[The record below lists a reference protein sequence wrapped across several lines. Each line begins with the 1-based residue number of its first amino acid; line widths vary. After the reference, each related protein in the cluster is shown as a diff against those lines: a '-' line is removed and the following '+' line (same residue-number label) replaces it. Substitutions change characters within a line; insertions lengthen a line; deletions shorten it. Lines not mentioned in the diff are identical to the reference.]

1 MEFGLFI
8 GGWVPDYLD
17 GRNDAYEHERLINET
32 RIAEAGDRSN
42 WKYVWVTEHHFLAE
56 YSHISANEIVMPHI
70 LARTERIRVAS
81 GIINV
86 TPPVNHPARI
96 AERVAML
103 DHLSGGRFDFG
114 TGRGSSTTEQAGF
127 GITDP
132 DLTKEMFDEV
142 MPEFRKMW
150 GQDSYSFDGRFF
162 SMPERNVLPKPY
174 VKPHPPMW
182 VAAGNP
188 DTFEKAAK
196 LGLGVICFT
205 GGNPEKMRPL
215 VELYKETIKDA
226 DPVGD
231 YVNDNV
237 AISTSFMCLEDGD
250 AARDWMTKSRN
261 GRQQSLVFKYLDTF
275 PKPPGIPEWPE
286 RDPRPH
292 ARAAGHRPPEGRLHR
307 RHPRRLRR
315 GAREVGG
322 HRRRP
327 AHHGPHRQRVAL
339 RARRGVAS
347 SCSATRSSPSSTP
360 TLRPAPPASAARPAS
375 ASASPDP
382 TTTITAVRRVW
393 TQSRIPPRFP
403 S

>member
-17 GRNDAYEHERLINET
+17 GRNDPLEHERLVNET

-56 YSHISANEIVMPHI
+56 YSHISANEVVMPHI

-127 GITDP
+127 GIQDP

-150 GQDSYSFDGRFF
+150 SQDSYSFDGRFF

-188 DTFEKAAK
+188 DTFEKAGK

-215 VELYKETIKDA
+215 VEVYKEAVADA
-226 DPVGD
+226 EPVGD
-231 YVNDNV
+231 YINDNV

-250 AARDWMTKSRN
+250 AARDWMTRSRN

-275 PKPPGIPEWPE
+275 PKPPGIPEWPDE
-286 RDPRPH
+286 I
-292 ARAAGHRPPEGRLHR
+292 
-307 RHPRRLRR
+307 
-315 GAREVGG
+315 
-322 HRRRP
+322 
-327 AHHGPHRQRVAL
+327 
-339 RARRGVAS
+339 
-347 SCSATRSSPSSTP
+347 
-360 TLRPAPPASAARPAS
+360 
-375 ASASPDP
+375 PDP
-382 TTTITAVRRVW
+382 TLEQLAVGREKGASIVGTPDDCAEVLEKWKAIGVDQLIMGPTGSTWPYEVVEESVELLGNKVIPSFDTESEARAVRFR
-393 TQSRIPPRFP
+393 REAAERMGLA
-403 S
+403 

>member
-17 GRNDAYEHERLINET
+17 GRNDALEHTRLINET

-56 YSHISANEIVMPHI
+56 YSHISANEVVMPHI

-81 GIINV
+81 GIINI

-127 GITDP
+127 GIKDP

-162 SMPERNVLPKPY
+162 SMPERNVLPKPF

-205 GGNPEKMRPL
+205 GGSPEKMRPL
-215 VELYKETIKDA
+215 VELYKEHDRRRRTGRRLRQRQRRDLHQLHVPRGRRRGPRLD
-226 DPVGD
+226 DPLAQRSPAEPGVQVPRHVPEAAGHPRVARGD
-231 YVNDNV
+231 
-237 AISTSFMCLEDGD
+237 
-250 AARDWMTKSRN
+250 
-261 GRQQSLVFKYLDTF
+261 
-275 PKPPGIPEWPE
+275 PGP
-286 RDPRPH
+286 D
-292 ARAAGHRPPEGRLHR
+292 ARAAGGRRPEGH
-307 RHPRRLRR
+307 
-315 GAREVGG
+315 
-322 HRRRP
+322 
-327 AHHGPHRQRVAL
+327 
-339 RARRGVAS
+339 VAS
-347 SCSATRSSPSSTP
+347 WARPTSAPRSSRSGTP
-360 TLRPAPPASAARPAS
+360 S
-375 ASASPDP
+375 ASTS
-382 TTTITAVRRVW
+382 
-393 TQSRIPPRFP
+393 
-403 S
+403 

>member
-1 MEFGLFI
+1 MSMEFGLFI

-17 GRNDAYEHERLINET
+17 GRNDAYEHQRLIDET

-42 WKYVWVTEHHFLAE
+42 WKYVWVTEHHFLTE
-56 YSHISANEIVMPHI
+56 YSHISANEVVMPHI

-114 TGRGSSTTEQAGF
+114 TGRGSSTTEQGGF
-127 GITDP
+127 GITDS

-150 GQDSYSFDGRFF
+150 SQDSYSFDGRFF

-188 DTFEKAAK
+188 DTFKKAGE

-205 GGNPEKMRPL
+205 GGSPEKMRPL
-215 VELYKETIKDA
+215 IETYKEAVANA

-237 AISTSFMCLEDGD
+237 AITTSFMCLEDGD

-275 PKPPGIPEWPE
+275 PKPPGVPEWPVE
-286 RDPRPH
+286 IPDPTLEQLQVGAEKGTSIVGTPDECTEILAKWQDIGVDQLIMGPTGSAWPYELVEESVELFGNEVIPNFDKTPDE
-292 ARAAGHRPPEGRLHR
+292 ARAARFRREAAHRLGL
-307 RHPRRLRR
+307 
-315 GAREVGG
+315 A
-322 HRRRP
+322 
-327 AHHGPHRQRVAL
+327 
-339 RARRGVAS
+339 
-347 SCSATRSSPSSTP
+347 
-360 TLRPAPPASAARPAS
+360 
-375 ASASPDP
+375 
-382 TTTITAVRRVW
+382 
-393 TQSRIPPRFP
+393 
-403 S
+403 

>member
-17 GRNDAYEHERLINET
+17 GRDDAAEHARLIDET

-42 WKYVWVTEHHFLAE
+42 WKYVWVTEHHFLTE
-56 YSHISANEIVMPHI
+56 YSHISASEIVMPHI

-114 TGRGSSTTEQAGF
+114 TGRGSSSTEQGGF

-188 DTFEKAAK
+188 DTFEKAGR

-205 GGNPEKMRPL
+205 GGSPEKMKPL
-215 VELYKETIKDA
+215 VDVYKEAIKDA

-237 AISTSFMCLEDGD
+237 AITTSFMCLEDGD
-250 AARDWMTKSRN
+250 AARDWMTRSRN

-275 PKPPGIPEWPE
+275 PKPPGVPDWPVE
-286 RDPRPH
+286 I
-292 ARAAGHRPPEGRLHR
+292 
-307 RHPRRLRR
+307 
-315 GAREVGG
+315 
-322 HRRRP
+322 
-327 AHHGPHRQRVAL
+327 
-339 RARRGVAS
+339 
-347 SCSATRSSPSSTP
+347 
-360 TLRPAPPASAARPAS
+360 
-375 ASASPDP
+375 PDP
-382 TTTITAVRRVW
+382 TLEQLAAGAEKGTSIVGTPDECAEILTKWQDIGVDQLIMGPSGSTYPYEVVEEAVELFGTKVIPRFDTDPEARAVRFR
-393 TQSRIPPRFP
+393 TEAAARLGL
-403 S
+403 

>member
-17 GRNDAYEHERLINET
+17 GRNDALEHTRLINET

-56 YSHISANEIVMPHI
+56 YSHISANEVVMPHI

-127 GITDP
+127 GIQDP

-162 SMPERNVLPKPY
+162 SMPERNVLPKPFL
-174 VKPHPPMW
+174 KPHPPMW

-205 GGNPEKMRPL
+205 GGSPEKMRPL
-215 VELYKETIKDA
+215 VELYKEHVADA
-226 DPVGD
+226 QPVGD

-250 AARDWMTKSRN
+250 AARDWMTRSRN

-275 PKPPGIPEWPE
+275 PKPPGIPEWPQE
-286 RDPRPH
+286 IPDPTLEQLAVGAQKGTSIVGTPDECAEVLEKWDAIGVDQLIMGPTGSTYPYEVVEESVELLGTKVIPRFDADSE
-292 ARAAGHRPPEGRLHR
+292 ARAARFRREAAERL
-307 RHPRRLRR
+307 
-315 GAREVGG
+315 
-322 HRRRP
+322 
-327 AHHGPHRQRVAL
+327 
-339 RARRGVAS
+339 GVS
-347 SCSATRSSPSSTP
+347 
-360 TLRPAPPASAARPAS
+360 
-375 ASASPDP
+375 
-382 TTTITAVRRVW
+382 
-393 TQSRIPPRFP
+393 
-403 S
+403 

>member
-17 GRNDAYEHERLINET
+17 GRDDAAEHQRLIDET
-32 RIAEAGDRSN
+32 RIAIAGDRSN

-70 LARTERIRVAS
+70 LAKTERIRVAS

-114 TGRGSSTTEQAGF
+114 TGRGSSSTEQGGF

-132 DLTKEMFDEV
+132 DITKEMFDEV

-205 GGNPEKMRPL
+205 GGSPEKMKPL
-215 VELYKETIKDA
+215 VDLYKETIKDA

-231 YVNDNV
+231 FVNDNV
-237 AISTSFMCLEDGD
+237 AITTSFMCLEDGD
-250 AARDWMTKSRN
+250 AARDWMTRSRN

-275 PKPPGIPEWPE
+275 PKPPGVPDWPVEIPDPTLEQLAAGAEKGTSIVGTPDECAEILQKWQGIGVDQLIMGPTGSTYPYDVVEEAVELFGNKVIPQFDTDPE
-286 RDPRPH
+286 
-292 ARAAGHRPPEGRLHR
+292 ARAARFR
-307 RHPRRLRR
+307 REA
-315 GAREVGG
+315 GAK
-322 HRRRP
+322 
-327 AHHGPHRQRVAL
+327 
-339 RARRGVAS
+339 
-347 SCSATRSSPSSTP
+347 
-360 TLRPAPPASAARPAS
+360 
-375 ASASPDP
+375 
-382 TTTITAVRRVW
+382 
-393 TQSRIPPRFP
+393 F
-403 S
+403 

>member
-17 GRNDAYEHERLINET
+17 GRNDAYEHQRLIDET

-114 TGRGSSTTEQAGF
+114 TGRGSSTTEQGGF

-150 GQDSYSFDGRFF
+150 SQDSYSFDGRFF
-162 SMPERNVLPKPY
+162 TMPERNVLPKPY

-250 AARDWMTKSRN
+250 AARDWMTRSRN

-275 PKPPGIPEWPE
+275 PKPPGIPEWPNE
-286 RDPRPH
+286 IPDPTLEQLAIGREKGASIVGTPDDCAEVLQKWEAIGVDQLIMGPTGSTWPYELVEESVELLGNKVIPQFDKDPE
-292 ARAAGHRPPEGRLHR
+292 ARAAKFRREAGERLG
-307 RHPRRLRR
+307 L
-315 GAREVGG
+315 
-322 HRRRP
+322 
-327 AHHGPHRQRVAL
+327 
-339 RARRGVAS
+339 
-347 SCSATRSSPSSTP
+347 T
-360 TLRPAPPASAARPAS
+360 
-375 ASASPDP
+375 
-382 TTTITAVRRVW
+382 
-393 TQSRIPPRFP
+393 
-403 S
+403 

>member
-17 GRNDAYEHERLINET
+17 GRDDAYEHERLINET

-42 WKYVWVTEHHFLAE
+42 WKYVWVTEHHFLTE
-56 YSHISANEIVMPHI
+56 YSHISANEVVMPHI

-150 GQDSYSFDGRFF
+150 AQDSYSFDGRFF

-188 DTFEKAAK
+188 DTFEKAGR

-205 GGNPEKMRPL
+205 GGSPEKMRSL
-215 VELYKETIKDA
+215 VEIYKEAVADA
-226 DPVGD
+226 EPVGD

-250 AARDWMTKSRN
+250 AAREWMTKSRN

-275 PKPPGIPEWPE
+275 PKPPGIPEWPTE
-286 RDPRPH
+286 IPDPTLEQLAVGREKGASIVGTPDECAEVLQKWADIGVDQLIMGPTGSAWPYELVEESVELLGTKVIPQFDPDPE
-292 ARAAGHRPPEGRLHR
+292 ARAARFR
-307 RHPRRLRR
+307 RE
-315 GAREVGG
+315 A
-322 HRRRP
+322 
-327 AHHGPHRQRVAL
+327 
-339 RARRGVAS
+339 
-347 SCSATRSSPSSTP
+347 
-360 TLRPAPPASAARPAS
+360 AARLGL
-375 ASASPDP
+375 
-382 TTTITAVRRVW
+382 
-393 TQSRIPPRFP
+393 
-403 S
+403 

>member
-17 GRNDAYEHERLINET
+17 GRDDEAEHRRLVDET
-32 RIAEAGDRSN
+32 RIAEAGDRSG
-42 WKYVWVTEHHFLAE
+42 WKYVWVTEHHFLTE
-56 YSHISANEIVMPHI
+56 YSHISANEVVIPHI
-70 LARTERIRVAS
+70 LARTNRIRVAS

-132 DLTKEMFDEV
+132 ELTKAMFDEV
-142 MPEFRKMW
+142 VPEFARMW
-150 GQDSYSFDGRFF
+150 RQDSYSFDGRFF

-188 DTFEKAAK
+188 ETFEKAAR

-205 GGNPEKMRPL
+205 GGSPEKMRPL
-215 VELYKETIKDA
+215 VETYKEHIGSA
-226 DPVGD
+226 EPVGD

-237 AISTSFMCLEDGD
+237 AISTSFLCLDDGD
-250 AARDWMTKSRN
+250 AARDWMTRSRN
-261 GRQQSLVFKYLDTF
+261 GRQQSLVFRYLDTF
-275 PKPPGIPEWPE
+275 PKPPGIPDWPE
-286 RDPRPH
+286 
-292 ARAAGHRPPEGRLHR
+292 EI
-307 RHPRRLRR
+307 
-315 GAREVGG
+315 
-322 HRRRP
+322 
-327 AHHGPHRQRVAL
+327 
-339 RARRGVAS
+339 
-347 SCSATRSSPSSTP
+347 
-360 TLRPAPPASAARPAS
+360 
-375 ASASPDP
+375 PDP
-382 TTTITAVRRVW
+382 TLEQLRVGFEKGTSIVGTPDDCAEALEKWDAIGVDQLIMGPTGTTYPYELVEESVVLFGEEVI
-393 TQSRIPPRFP
+393 PRFDKEPEARAERFRREAAERSP

>member
-70 LARTERIRVAS
+70 LARTDRIRVAS

-188 DTFEKAAK
+188 DTFEKAAR

-275 PKPPGIPEWPE
+275 PKPPGIPEWPNE
-286 RDPRPH
+286 IPDPTLEQLAIGREKGASIVGTPGDCAEVLQKWQDIGVDQLIMGPTGSAWPYELVEESVELLGNKVIH
-292 ARAAGHRPPEGRLHR
+292 QFDKDPEARAAKFRRQAGERLG
-307 RHPRRLRR
+307 L
-315 GAREVGG
+315 
-322 HRRRP
+322 
-327 AHHGPHRQRVAL
+327 
-339 RARRGVAS
+339 
-347 SCSATRSSPSSTP
+347 T
-360 TLRPAPPASAARPAS
+360 
-375 ASASPDP
+375 
-382 TTTITAVRRVW
+382 
-393 TQSRIPPRFP
+393 
-403 S
+403 

>member
-114 TGRGSSTTEQAGF
+114 TGRGSSSTEQGGF

-132 DLTKEMFDEV
+132 ELTKEMFDEV

-150 GQDSYSFDGRFF
+150 SQDSYSFDGRFF

-188 DTFEKAAK
+188 DTFEKAGK

-205 GGNPEKMRPL
+205 GGSPEKMKGL
-215 VELYKETIKDA
+215 VEVYKEAIKDA

-231 YVNDNV
+231 FVNDNV
-237 AISTSFMCLEDGD
+237 AITTSFMCLEDGD
-250 AARDWMTKSRN
+250 AARQAMTTSRN

-275 PKPPGIPEWPE
+275 PKPPGVPDWPVEIPDPTLEDLAVGFAKGTSIVGNPDDCAEALQKWQGIGVDQLIMGPTGSAWPYE
-286 RDPRPH
+286 LVEESVELLGNKVIPQFDTDPE
-292 ARAAGHRPPEGRLHR
+292 ARAARFRREAGERLG
-307 RHPRRLRR
+307 L
-315 GAREVGG
+315 
-322 HRRRP
+322 
-327 AHHGPHRQRVAL
+327 
-339 RARRGVAS
+339 
-347 SCSATRSSPSSTP
+347 T
-360 TLRPAPPASAARPAS
+360 
-375 ASASPDP
+375 
-382 TTTITAVRRVW
+382 
-393 TQSRIPPRFP
+393 
-403 S
+403 

>member
-17 GRNDAYEHERLINET
+17 GRDDAAEHERLLNET
-32 RIAEAGDRSN
+32 RIAEAGDRTN
-42 WKYVWVTEHHFLAE
+42 WKYVWVTEHHFLTE

-114 TGRGSSTTEQAGF
+114 TGRGSSTTEQGGF

-142 MPEFRKMW
+142 MPEFAKMW

-188 DTFEKAAK
+188 ETFEKAAR

-205 GGNPEKMRPL
+205 GGSPEKMKPL
-215 VELYKETIKDA
+215 VDLYKETIKDA
-226 DPVGD
+226 DPVGE

-237 AISTSFMCLEDGD
+237 AITTSFMCLEDGD
-250 AARDWMTKSRN
+250 AARGWMTRSRN

-275 PKPPGIPEWPE
+275 PKPPGVPEWPQE
-286 RDPRPH
+286 IPDPTLEQLTAGAQKGTSIVGTPDECAEILHKWEAIGVDQLIMGPTGSTYPYELVEEAVELFGTKVIPH
-292 ARAAGHRPPEGRLHR
+292 FDVDPEARAARFR
-307 RHPRRLRR
+307 RD
-315 GAREVGG
+315 A
-322 HRRRP
+322 
-327 AHHGPHRQRVAL
+327 
-339 RARRGVAS
+339 
-347 SCSATRSSPSSTP
+347 ATR
-360 TLRPAPPASAARPAS
+360 LG
-375 ASASPDP
+375 
-382 TTTITAVRRVW
+382 VG
-393 TQSRIPPRFP
+393 
-403 S
+403 

>member
-17 GRNDAYEHERLINET
+17 GRNDANEHERLINET

-132 DLTKEMFDEV
+132 DLTKDMFDEV

-150 GQDSYSFDGRFF
+150 SQDSYSFDGRFF

-188 DTFEKAAK
+188 DTFEKAGR

-205 GGNPEKMRPL
+205 GGSPEKMRPL
-215 VELYKETIKDA
+215 VEIYKEAVSKA

-231 YVNDNV
+231 FVNDNV

-275 PKPPGIPEWPE
+275 PKPPGIPEWPIE
-286 RDPRPH
+286 IPDPTLEQLAIGREKGTSIVGTPDDCAEVLQKWQDIGVDQLIMGPTGSAWPYELVEESVELLGNKVIPQFDTDPE
-292 ARAAGHRPPEGRLHR
+292 ARAARFR
-307 RHPRRLRR
+307 REA
-315 GAREVGG
+315 GE
-322 HRRRP
+322 
-327 AHHGPHRQRVAL
+327 
-339 RARRGVAS
+339 
-347 SCSATRSSPSSTP
+347 
-360 TLRPAPPASAARPAS
+360 
-375 ASASPDP
+375 
-382 TTTITAVRRVW
+382 
-393 TQSRIPPRFP
+393 RFGLT
-403 S
+403 

>member
-17 GRNDAYEHERLINET
+17 GRDDTAEHERLINET
-32 RIAEAGDRSN
+32 RIAQAGDRSN
-42 WKYVWVTEHHFLAE
+42 WKYVWVTEHHFLTE
-56 YSHISANEIVMPHI
+56 YSHISASEIVMPHI

-86 TPPVNHPARI
+86 TPPVNHPARV
-96 AERVAML
+96 AERVTML

-114 TGRGSSTTEQAGF
+114 TGRGSSSTEQSGF

-132 DLTKEMFDEV
+132 ELTKEMFDEV

-150 GQDSYSFDGRFF
+150 SQDSYSFDGRFF

-188 DTFEKAAK
+188 ETFEKAAR

-205 GGNPEKMRPL
+205 GGSPEKMKGL
-215 VELYKETIKDA
+215 VDIYKETIKDA

-237 AISTSFMCLEDGD
+237 AITTSFMCLEDGD
-250 AARDWMTKSRN
+250 AARKWMTRSRN

-275 PKPPGIPEWPE
+275 PKPPGIPDWPVE
-286 RDPRPH
+286 I
-292 ARAAGHRPPEGRLHR
+292 
-307 RHPRRLRR
+307 
-315 GAREVGG
+315 
-322 HRRRP
+322 
-327 AHHGPHRQRVAL
+327 
-339 RARRGVAS
+339 
-347 SCSATRSSPSSTP
+347 
-360 TLRPAPPASAARPAS
+360 
-375 ASASPDP
+375 PDP
-382 TTTITAVRRVW
+382 TLEQLAAGAQKGTSIVGTPEECAEILQQWQAIGVDQLIMGPTGSVYPYEVVEEAVELFGTKVIPQFDTDPEARAVRFRREAGARLG
-393 TQSRIPPRFP
+393 QA
-403 S
+403 

>member
-17 GRNDAYEHERLINET
+17 GRNDAYEHERLMNEV

-42 WKYVWVTEHHFLAE
+42 WKYVWVTEHHFLTE
-56 YSHISANEIVMPHI
+56 YSHISASEIVMPHI

-150 GQDSYSFDGRFF
+150 NQDSYSFDGRFF

-231 YVNDNV
+231 FVNDNV
-237 AISTSFMCLEDGD
+237 AISTSFMCLEDGN
-250 AARDWMTKSRN
+250 AAREWMTKSRN

-275 PKPPGIPEWPE
+275 PKPPGIPEWPNE
-286 RDPRPH
+286 IPDPTLEQLVVGREKGASIVGTPDECAEVLQKWEAIGVDQLIMGPTGSAWPYELVEESVELLGNKVIPQFDKDPE
-292 ARAAGHRPPEGRLHR
+292 ARAARFRREAGERL
-307 RHPRRLRR
+307 
-315 GAREVGG
+315 
-322 HRRRP
+322 
-327 AHHGPHRQRVAL
+327 
-339 RARRGVAS
+339 
-347 SCSATRSSPSSTP
+347 
-360 TLRPAPPASAARPAS
+360 
-375 ASASPDP
+375 
-382 TTTITAVRRVW
+382 
-393 TQSRIPPRFP
+393 
-403 S
+403 

>member
-1 MEFGLFI
+1 MSARAIDYLHRVEFGLFI
-8 GGWVPDYLD
+8 GGWVPDYLN
-17 GRNDAYEHERLINET
+17 GRNDAAEHERLINET
-32 RIAEAGDRSN
+32 RIAEVGDRSG

-96 AERVAML
+96 AERVAMM

-142 MPEFRKMW
+142 MPEFKKMW
-150 GQDSYSFDGRFF
+150 SQDSYSFDGRFF
-162 SMPERNVLPKPY
+162 TMPERNVLPKPF

-188 DTFEKAAK
+188 ETFEKAGR

-205 GGNPEKMRPL
+205 GGAPAKMQAL
-215 VELYKETIKDA
+215 VDIYKEAVKDA

-231 YVNDNV
+231 YINDNV
-237 AISTSFMCLEDGD
+237 AITTSFLCLEDGD
-250 AARDWMTKSRN
+250 RARDWMTRSRN
-261 GRQQSLVFKYLDTF
+261 GRQQSLIFKYLDTF

-286 RDPRPH
+286 EIPDPTLEQLERGVESGTAIVGTPDECAEILQKWSDIGVDQLIMGPTGSVYPH
-292 ARAAGHRPPEGRLHR
+292 ELVAEAVELFGTKVIPQFDFDGEARAARFRREAAERL
-307 RHPRRLRR
+307 
-315 GAREVGG
+315 
-322 HRRRP
+322 
-327 AHHGPHRQRVAL
+327 
-339 RARRGVAS
+339 GVA
-347 SCSATRSSPSSTP
+347 
-360 TLRPAPPASAARPAS
+360 
-375 ASASPDP
+375 
-382 TTTITAVRRVW
+382 AVG
-393 TQSRIPPRFP
+393 
-403 S
+403 

>member
-17 GRNDAYEHERLINET
+17 GRDDAAEHERLIDET
-32 RIAEAGDRSN
+32 RIAIAGDRSN

-56 YSHISANEIVMPHI
+56 YSHISANEVVMPHI
-70 LARTERIRVAS
+70 LAKTERIRVAS

-114 TGRGSSTTEQAGF
+114 TGRGSSSTEQGGF

-132 DLTKEMFDEV
+132 DITKEMFDEV

-205 GGNPEKMRPL
+205 GGSPEKMKPL
-215 VELYKETIKDA
+215 VDLYKETIKDA

-231 YVNDNV
+231 FVNDNV
-237 AISTSFMCLEDGD
+237 AITTSFMCLEDGD
-250 AARDWMTKSRN
+250 AARDWMTRSRN

-275 PKPPGIPEWPE
+275 PKPPGVPDWPVEIPDPTLEQLAAGAEKGTSIVGTPDECAEILQKWQGIGVDQLIMGPTGSTYPYDVVEEAVELFGNKVIPQFDTDPE
-286 RDPRPH
+286 
-292 ARAAGHRPPEGRLHR
+292 ARAAKFR
-307 RHPRRLRR
+307 REA
-315 GAREVGG
+315 GAK
-322 HRRRP
+322 
-327 AHHGPHRQRVAL
+327 L
-339 RARRGVAS
+339 
-347 SCSATRSSPSSTP
+347 
-360 TLRPAPPASAARPAS
+360 
-375 ASASPDP
+375 
-382 TTTITAVRRVW
+382 
-393 TQSRIPPRFP
+393 
-403 S
+403 

>member
-17 GRNDAYEHERLINET
+17 GRDDAAEHERLIDET
-32 RIAEAGDRSN
+32 RIAIAGDRSN

-70 LARTERIRVAS
+70 LAKTERIRVAS

-114 TGRGSSTTEQAGF
+114 TGRGSSSTEQGGF

-205 GGNPEKMRPL
+205 GGSPEKMKPL
-215 VELYKETIKDA
+215 VDLYKETIKDA

-231 YVNDNV
+231 FVNDNV
-237 AISTSFMCLEDGD
+237 AITTSFMCLEDGD
-250 AARDWMTKSRN
+250 AARDWMTRSRN

-275 PKPPGIPEWPE
+275 PKPPGVPDWPVEIPDPTLEQLAAGAEKGTSIVGTPDECAEILQKWQGIGVDQLIMGPTGSTYPYDVVEEAVELFGNKVIPQFDTDPE
-286 RDPRPH
+286 
-292 ARAAGHRPPEGRLHR
+292 ARAARFR
-307 RHPRRLRR
+307 REAGSKL
-315 GAREVGG
+315 
-322 HRRRP
+322 
-327 AHHGPHRQRVAL
+327 
-339 RARRGVAS
+339 
-347 SCSATRSSPSSTP
+347 
-360 TLRPAPPASAARPAS
+360 
-375 ASASPDP
+375 
-382 TTTITAVRRVW
+382 
-393 TQSRIPPRFP
+393 
-403 S
+403 